1 MGRHPGEWSR
11 AGGAEETEGPGY
23 LGGAGVTAGAGPGG
37 VGFEAAGTG
46 LEVVAVDSGVT
57 AGGEAVGDGFG
68 DGFGLGG
75 VGAGFGAVGVGRGV
89 VTQCCEA
96 PLQDCGVGLPP

>member
-1 MGRHPGEWSR
+1 M
-11 AGGAEETEGPGY
+11 A
-23 LGGAGVTAGAGPGG
+23 AGAGPGG